1 MKRVVLT
8 GATGGI
14 GAAIAHRLV
23 SGGCGVVLVARRSEE
38 LGRLVRSLSALGTG
52 VLVEALA
59 VDITQ
64 VEGRA
69 AIVACA
75 EALDCDALIN
85 NAAVSSFGA
94 VDELDDAHVAS
105 VLATNLFAPIVLTRL
120 LLPCLRRRQSAVV
133 LNIGST
139 LGSLGV
145 PGFSVYGAS
154 KGGLRAFSDALR
166 RELADSPVRVRY
178 LAPRATRTD
187 FNSARVDRFNLSTGT
202 RSDNPAQVAAAAVRL
217 LDTGPAERF
226 LGFPES
232 WAARLNG
239 IAPAWLDGAF
249 GRHRAA
255 LQAGRTEPAAAS
267 PTPALECM
275 K

>member
-23 SGGCGVVLVARRSEE
+23 SGGTGVVLVARRSEE

-52 VLVEALA
+52 VPVEALA
-59 VDITQ
+59 VDITHA
-64 VEGRA
+64 EGRA
-69 AIVACA
+69 AIVGSA
-75 EALDCDALIN
+75 EALECDALIN
-85 NAAVSSFGA
+85 NAAAPSFGA
-94 VDELDDAHVAS
+94 LDELDDAHVAS
-105 VLATNLFAPIVLTRL
+105 VIATNLVAPIALTRL
-120 LLPCLRRRQSAVV
+120 LLPCLRRRPSATV

-166 RELADSPVRVRY
+166 RELTDSPVRVRY

-187 FNSARVDRFNLSTGT
+187 FNSARVERFNLGTGT
-202 RSDNPAQVAAAAVRL
+202 RSDAPERVAAAAVRL
-217 LDTGPAERF
+217 LDAGPAERF
-226 LGFPES
+226 LGFPE
-232 WAARLNG
+232 WLVARLNG
-239 IAPAWLDGAF
+239 IAPGWLDGGF

-255 LQAGRTEPAAAS
+255 LQAGRAAPAAAT
-267 PTPALECM
+267 PTPTLEYVE
-275 K
+275 